1 MKHLTVLIS
10 LLIIFALNGKIFG
23 QLENRHQSVLSY
35 SFDEALVYIT
45 NEFATDTASRFIPE
59 YFQPPYK
66 DRTIQVYGPS
76 LDLKI
81 TSVRSGE
88 GFAAMSKASITSISG
103 NVRDTTG
110 KKQTLFDMRWLQV
123 RIERNGRLLHDWQ
136 NVQDIRNIK
145 LAAGA
150 TDQPDF
156 SIFSDTLDPEEH
168 LKLSFRNTL
177 LRDTLISF
185 FFERHTTPLQP
196 YMPMWKQDSA
206 AGTTHAMFMRTQLR
220 QEKTVMDT
228 LNTFY
233 RYWPNRYSGRLKNE
247 HFFPTS
253 KIAMYFRKPSP
264 DYPDNSVEYALLTG
278 KTKDTSWTVT
288 GHLLILPQ
296 LETGKH
302 YRMLVR
308 YRENPS
314 MIQVHTFYTDPAWYQ
329 TRQFYAAI
337 IASLVILTLIF
348 FLFRNRVGLRKE
360 KKKGRAL
367 KNNLQSIRAQL
378 NPHFIFNALSS
389 IQSLI
394 NDKNIE
400 AANHYLSEFS
410 DLLRQALRNS
420 DKEMIPL
427 QQELQLLATYLS
439 LEQLRFPFTY
449 TLHVDESID
458 ESLVEFP
465 SLLLQP
471 VIENA
476 IRHAAGPLAE
486 KGRLEISFR
495 AVKND
500 LLVSVNDNGSGYNPD
515 IIQEEGHGIR
525 LTTERILLLN
535 QLLHPRYIRLEINST
550 KSGTAVHL
558 NFRNWLQV

>member
-1 MKHLTVLIS
+1 MKHLTILITLMAFFVL
-10 LLIIFALNGKIFG
+10 NEKVFG
-23 QLENRHQSVLSY
+23 QRDNRHQSVLSY

-45 NEFATDTASRFIPE
+45 NEFASDTTSRFIPE

-66 DRTIQVYGPS
+66 DRRILMYGPS
-76 LDLKI
+76 LDLKMI
-81 TSVRSGE
+81 PARGE
-88 GFAAMSKASITSISG
+88 SFYVLSRAHLRTISG
-103 NVRDTTG
+103 NLIDTTAHM
-110 KKQTLFDMRWLQV
+110 QPLFDMRWLQV

-136 NVQDIRNIK
+136 NVRDLRNSK
-145 LAAGA
+145 NAAESA
-150 TDQPDF
+150 DQSDF
-156 SIFSDTLDPEEH
+156 SVFSDTFAPGEH

-177 LRDTLISF
+177 LVDTLINF
-185 FFERHTTPLQP
+185 FFERDTTPLQP
-196 YMPMWKQDSA
+196 YLSMWKHDTA
-206 AGTTHAMFMRTQLR
+206 AATTHAMFMRTQL
-220 QEKTVMDT
+220 QLEKTEMDG

-233 RYWPNRYSGRLKNE
+233 RYWPDRYSGKLKSD

-264 DYPDNSVEYALLTG
+264 DYPDNSLEYAMLTG
-278 KTKDTSWTVT
+278 KTKDTSWTAT
-288 GHLLILPQ
+288 GHLFIPPQ
-296 LETGKH
+296 LESGKH
-302 YRMLVR
+302 YRLLVR
-308 YRENPS
+308 YRKNPAF
-314 MIQVHTFYTDPAWYQ
+314 IQVHTFYTDPAWYQ
-329 TRQFYAAI
+329 TAWFYWI
-337 IASLVILTLIF
+337 LIASLVILALIF
-348 FLFRNRVGLRKE
+348 FLLRNRVGLRKE

-367 KNNLQSIRAQL
+367 RNSLQSIRAQL

-400 AANHYLSEFS
+400 AANHYLSAFS

-449 TLHVDESID
+449 TLNVEENID
-458 ESLVEFP
+458 KSSVEFP
-465 SLLLQP
+465 SMLLQP

-476 IRHAAGPLAE
+476 IRHAVGPLAE
-486 KGRLEISFR
+486 QGRLEISFR
-495 AVKND
+495 VVKHN
-500 LLVSVNDNGSGYNPD
+500 LYVSVTDNGSGYDSD
-515 IIQEEGHGIR
+515 IIREEGHGNR

-535 QLLHPRYIRLEINST
+535 QLIHPRHIHLEVKST
-550 KSGTAVHL
+550 KNGTAVHL

>member
-1 MKHLTVLIS
+1 MKHLTVLIT
-10 LLIIFALNGKIFG
+10 LMAFFALNEKVLG
-23 QLENRHQSVLSY
+23 QRDHRHQSVLSY

-45 NEFATDTASRFIPE
+45 NEFAKDTASRFVPE
-59 YFQPPYK
+59 YFQRPYK
-66 DRTIQVYGPS
+66 DRRVLVYGPS
-76 LDLKI
+76 LDLKMI
-81 TSVRSGE
+81 PVRGE
-88 GFAAMSKASITSISG
+88 SFYLLSKAHLRTISG
-103 NVRDTTG
+103 NLIDTTAHM
-110 KKQTLFDMRWLQV
+110 QPLFDMRWLQV
-123 RIERNGRLLHDWQ
+123 RIERNGRLLDDWR
-136 NVQDIRNIK
+136 NVQDIRNIQ
-145 LAAGA
+145 LAARA
-150 TDQPDF
+150 ADQSDF
-156 SIFSDTLDPEEH
+156 SIFSDTLDLGEY

-177 LRDTLISF
+177 LRDTLINF
-185 FFERHTTPLQP
+185 FFERRTTPLQP
-196 YMPMWKQDSA
+196 FLAMSKHDTA
-206 AGTTHAMFMRTQLR
+206 AGTSHAMFMRTQLQ
-220 QEKTVMDT
+220 QEKTEMDG

-233 RYWPNRYSGRLKNE
+233 RYWPDRYGGPLKNAR
-247 HFFPTS
+247 FFLTS

-264 DYPDNSVEYALLTG
+264 DYADNSLEYAMLTG
-278 KTKDTSWTVT
+278 KAKDTSWTET

-296 LETGKH
+296 LESGKH
-302 YRMLVR
+302 YQLLVR
-308 YRENPS
+308 YRKSPS
-314 MIQVHTFYTDPAWYQ
+314 FIQVHTFYTDPAWYQ
-329 TRQFYAAI
+329 TWQFYAVL
-337 IASLVILTLIF
+337 IASLVILVLIF

-360 KKKGRAL
+360 KKKGRSL

-394 NDKNIE
+394 NDRNIE
-400 AANHYLSEFS
+400 SANHYLSAFS

-427 QQELQLLATYLS
+427 QQDLELLTTYLS

-458 ESLVEFP
+458 KSSVEFP

-486 KGRLEISFR
+486 KGRLDISFR
-495 AVKND
+495 DVKYD
-500 LLVSVNDNGSGYNPD
+500 LFVTVADNGPGFDPD

-535 QLLHPRYIRLEINST
+535 KLLHPRHIRLEVNST